1 MFTQRFQ
8 LLKRVIFNPGRSSA
22 ANITGTQTRTNQSH
36 THTDTQT
43 DRQTDGQTQCLLTSE
58 LVPQLGVT
66 KKGGTLHKILKKGVH
81 IVAYGEVNCRPLAS
95 LNINVVPKLNS
106 N

>member
-1 MFTQRFQ
+1 MFTPRFQ
-8 LLKRVIFNPGRSSA
+8 LLKSVIFNPGRSSA
-22 ANITGTQTRTNQSH
+22 ANITGTQTRTKQSH
-36 THTDTQT
+36 SYIQT
-43 DRQTDGQTQCLLTSE
+43 DRQMDGWTQCLLTSE

-66 KKGGTLHKILKKGVH
+66 KKGGTLHKILKKRVH
-81 IVAYGEVNCRPLAS
+81 IVAYGEVNCRPFAS